1 MAANPQL
8 RRIRAWRRQRCARS
22 LSVAALLALHG
33 APTVAQ
39 DVYSSGDNRLDRPSA
54 PLRGGMHYDEGFDS
68 SSDQRRMTDPECG
81 GTHRSYYDRRYGST
95 AVVLP
100 VEEAQRIDHGD
111 LASQFIQALAQ
122 DLTTNVVG
130 VDQDPR
136 AHGERLARRLCTYAG
151 LWSARAR
158 GSRGAAP
165 AGNPMQRPPTPHR
178 SLPAPVNPRA
188 VMRESAGADVWAG
201 NYHLDPVTGDRYRVI
216 GVSRVPRSHAT
227 STAAN
232 KGEGLAYH
240 EALQRG
246 EIGLQQPAGANLR
259 GTDFIT
265 AVLDDAGNVSNVA
278 ISEIKTRVRG
288 RFPKP
293 MTAIP
298 STWQGELLDAISP
311 DRLDLGD
318 QALEGA
324 IRDAVAQGR
333 VVLRQINV
341 DLSPTGQGT
350 ISGF

>member
-1 MAANPQL
+1 M
-8 RRIRAWRRQRCARS
+8 
-22 LSVAALLALHG
+22 
-33 APTVAQ
+33 
-39 DVYSSGDNRLDRPSA
+39 D
-54 PLRGGMHYDEGFDS
+54 
-68 SSDQRRMTDPECG
+68 
-81 GTHRSYYDRRYGST
+81 
-95 AVVLP
+95 
-100 VEEAQRIDHGD
+100 EAQRVYHESHGAAWIRCGACRERLICWPNPNYGPAPQPVAPDEGVDPFLAGLRDGSRRCADQAEALVAAAGAMADGDFVRAQHLLGIDHGD

-130 VDQDPR
+130 EDQDPR

-165 AGNPMQRPPTPHR
+165 AGNPMQRPPRPHR

-201 NYHLDPVTGDRYRVI
+201 KYHVDPVTGDRHRVM
-216 GVSRVPRSHAT
+216 GVSRTPRSHAT

-246 EIGLQQPAGANLR
+246 EIGLQQPAGANVP

-278 ISEIKTRVRG
+278 ITDVKTSMRG
-288 RFPKP
+288 RFPEPK
-293 MTAIP
+293 TAIP
-298 STWQGELLDAISP
+298 GTWQAELLDAISP
-311 DRLDLGD
+311 DRLALSD

-324 IRDAVAQGR
+324 IRNAVAEGR

-341 DLSPTGQGT
+341 DLSPTGQGA